1 MTENINSWNF
11 WPILSCIIFGQEK
24 HCGNLFTNNAFPL
37 QKERMESMETIKQ
50 NISLLI
56 KSDNSYVELSFWRR
70 LKLRFSSRLQ
80 RRHERETEC
89 ADLLKEA
96 FENLDEALSYVA
108 QMKKYIYIYNTATF
122 VFNLPHGKVT
132 NIPYPTSAISNH
144 FCCIS
149 YRNQSFDLQN
159 NGLLHQMQ

>member
-1 MTENINSWNF
+1 
-11 WPILSCIIFGQEK
+11 
-24 HCGNLFTNNAFPL
+24 
-37 QKERMESMETIKQ
+37 MESMETIKQ

-80 RRHERETEC
+80 RRHERETER

-108 QMKKYIYIYNTATF
+108 QMKKKI
-122 VFNLPHGKVT
+122 
-132 NIPYPTSAISNH
+132 
-144 FCCIS
+144 
-149 YRNQSFDLQN
+149 
-159 NGLLHQMQ
+159 

>member
-24 HCGNLFTNNAFPL
+24 HCGNLFTNNAFPF
-37 QKERMESMETIKQ
+37 QKECMESMETIKQ

-108 QMKKYIYIYNTATF
+108 QMRKKKYNTATF
-122 VFNLPHGKVT
+122 VFNLSSLK
-132 NIPYPTSAISNH
+132 SNKYT
-144 FCCIS
+144 IS
-149 YRNQSFDLQN
+149 YFSHFKSF
-159 NGLLHQMQ
+159 LLYFIQKQIIWFAK